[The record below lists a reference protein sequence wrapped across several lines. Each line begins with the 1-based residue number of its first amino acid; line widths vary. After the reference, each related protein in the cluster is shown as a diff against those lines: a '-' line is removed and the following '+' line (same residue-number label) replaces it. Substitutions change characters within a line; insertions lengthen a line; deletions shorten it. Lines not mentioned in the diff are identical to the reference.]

1 MYQKSFRAR
10 LALSELLIL
19 VFSCLTLASA
29 PLTAEDPAEIIKK
42 VDALFAQY
50 DKSNSPGCA
59 LGVIRDGRLI
69 YARGYGIANLE
80 HDIPISSRTVFDIGS
95 TSKQFAAASIL
106 LLAQLR

>member
-1 MYQKSFRAR
+1 MEQKSFRAR
-10 LALSELLIL
+10 LVLAKLLIL
-19 VFSCLTLASA
+19 MLSCLTLASG
-29 PLTAEDPAEIIKK
+29 PLTDEDMAEITKK

-50 DKSNSPGCA
+50 DKPNSPGCA

-69 YARGYGIANLE
+69 YARDYGLANLE
-80 HDIPISSRTVFDIGS
+80 HNIPISSKTVFDIGS